1 MVGGFKGFGLQK
13 QDPNVTQ
20 KRNYY
25 VGGSDVPTILGINP
39 YKTQYELALEKT
51 EIKPKEF
58 ISNEYTQY
66 GNQLEPQIREYINAT
81 TEAHFIVDTAIDKD
95 KKIRSN
101 VDGVDYDHKLLLEVK
116 THGKNP
122 KLNVYEVQMQLYMH
136 QLGLEEGWLAMYE
149 RPSDFDIEFD
159 AERLKIEVIKRDESK
174 IKQILDAIETF
185 WIRCEYLKDNPEM
198 TESEFMTVGT
208 DMDVAVAR
216 LNKVAPTI
224 LKFKEEVAR
233 LEAIE
238 KEAKELLYQK
248 MTEYSIKKWET
259 PFFVVTRVLPSK
271 SNRFDSKRFKEEH
284 PDIYDEY
291 LTTSERK
298 GYVKLTERK
307 K

>member
-1 MVGGFKGFGLQK
+1 MTFTGFGLQK

-20 KRNYY
+20 KRNCY
-25 VGGSDVPTILGINP
+25 VGGSDVPTILGINE

-51 EIKPKEF
+51 GIKPKEF

-81 TEAHFIVDTAIDKD
+81 TEAHFVVDTVIDED

-122 KLNVYEVQMQLYMH
+122 KLNVYEAQMQLYMH
-136 QLGLEEGWLAMYE
+136 QLGLDEGWLAMYE

-159 AERLKIEVIKRDESK
+159 AERLKVEVIKRDDEE
-174 IKQILDAIETF
+174 IKKILDAIETF
-185 WIRCEYLKDNPEM
+185 WIRCEYLKENPDM
-198 TESEFMTVGT
+198 AESEFMTIGT
-208 DMDVAVAR
+208 DMDLAVSR
-216 LNKVAPTI
+216 LNKVAPSLLQ
-224 LKFKEEVAR
+224 LKEAVAR

-238 KEAKELLYQK
+238 KDAKELLYQK
-248 MTEYSIKKWET
+248 MEENDIKKFET
-259 PFFVVTRVLPSK
+259 PFFIVTRVLPSK

-284 PDIYDEY
+284 PEIYDEY
-291 LTTSERK
+291 LTASERK